1 MYTSYRGSAP
11 KCRETAK
18 DTAHRRFV
26 TGAGTPQTMSP
37 LGTGPRGEANSTGK
51 TLVTGRSKVDLKR
64 REWNKEKSEDRK
76 KNNRFQW

>member
-18 DTAHRRFV
+18 DTAHKRFV
-26 TGAGTPQTMSP
+26 TGAGTPQTMPP

-51 TLVTGRSKVDLKR
+51 TLEEGYR
-64 REWNKEKSEDRK
+64 KEQSGFK
-76 KNNRFQW
+76 KEGVG